1 MWRLLLLPTALALRD
16 ERLHAD
22 LDLEVERLG
31 ALTEFHRLIDEEK
44 LSSTPLFYTE
54 KEGRF
59 ATAAELLSQDPSSVL
74 SRLENGFKTGRAA
87 CNEHKGVS
95 LGASGP

>member
-16 ERLHAD
+16 ERLHA
-22 LDLEVERLG
+22 VERLG

-74 SRLENGFKTGRAA
+74 SRLENGFKTG
-87 CNEHKGVS
+87 
-95 LGASGP
+95 